1 MPVDCI
7 GSRKALDYE
16 TALRRMEQAGCV
28 LTTYESVLY
37 EILDNARAPEFKAI
51 SKIVK

>member
-1 MPVDCI
+1 
-7 GSRKALDYE
+7 
-16 TALRRMEQAGCV
+16 MEQAGCV